1 MPSKSSSRTSEP
13 AAPVVEGPSLLVKR
27 QVTVKARLTEALRQ
41 KLAADFQDAV
51 RKLDVELSQLEFQ
64 GKRLQSEA
72 EKQGPERAAAVSSQL
87 TGERQKRQEQKQRI
101 LESLKELG
109 KMPLGTEI
117 VQGSVESLAEIRL
130 GDRLALV
137 TAAEVVVEDGI
148 VVAIRDGGVAATIDG
163 SGRV

>member
-1 MPSKSSSRTSEP
+1 MPSKSSKQEQ
-13 AAPVVEGPSLLVKR
+13 APSAGEGPSLLVKR
-27 QVTVKARLTEALRQ
+27 QVTVKARLTEAMRQ

-64 GKRLQSEA
+64 GKRLLADA
-72 EKQGPERAAAVSSQL
+72 EKGGPERTAAVSAQL
-87 TGERQKRQEQKQRI
+87 SGERQKRQEQKVRI

-109 KMPLGTEI
+109 KMSLGTEI
-117 VQGSVESLAEIRL
+117 VQGTVESLAEVRV

-148 VVAIRDGGVAATIDG
+148 VVAIRDGGNVTILEG
-163 SGRV
+163 SARG